1 MSTLVAIG
9 DSDETTGS
17 MTPEAHRPAA
27 GLIVEPEAIGVQ
39 PAQAPAS

>member
-9 DSDETTGS
+9 DSDETGS
-17 MTPEAHRPAA
+17 TAPEAHRPNA